1 MILKNEP
8 CYLEYI
14 IPDLGQFATAFL
26 VLVATA
32 MMRLTLVLIL
42 DKCLHKPVPPSL
54 MFPMWEGPVF
64 LTQFLAI
71 CDAMS
76 ALIDTRCYWHK
87 IIGGGIIGAIP
98 GLFLIVA
105 VLRLRKHQREGTI
118 VYTLR
123 PQPTI
128 SHVFK
133 TFWETSGICAK
144 LVYLWSAK
152 TNRSIRGEWNDDNGS
167 ARRWTFFFDGFSGPG
182 WKYAVFVMVK
192 RTLLLIAVNCLLE
205 RPNAFCS
212 LILQT
217 VDTFLIL
224 VFRPFAT
231 TERVRNE
238 VIGGCFTLLAYLNI
252 CLPILF
258 GNELPM
264 WPSWMGDTF
273 TMLTATVATALA
285 AFSSLWSAIT
295 SLVAPLL
302 AFKDMLLG
310 WCNFSSVDAGAAG
323 VDNMLVA
330 TVATATVEAT
340 TGWARGHT
348 DEKLAEKAIENIDPS
363 ASEAPGVASSSIFSD
378 LTPEVFSSSTF
389 WKARVT
395 AEGAHLRAA
404 ADASKETRL
413 AIETDTLHEEDR
425 KEVATI
431 LMSLDIGHT
440 SVGEEGSTARS
451 VFSFDLSTDLA
462 VATTRGTLKTP
473 GFIPGGG
480 VEKVITPLRLT
491 PDCFEI
497 RKIAMLSVSSILADI
512 AMLSR
517 LLTGNVIVEI
527 ALLSP
532 RVDSAAEVACLPAAD
547 ASASATASSVA
558 DSLLQQCADAASVL
572 RHGKVTHAVSSI
584 MIQDS
589 TGRVQGFGLCRTACA
604 EADKATEA
612 EPILF
617 YGRSRSGSAH
627 PSVRQSFA
635 PPIKLLRPSN
645 ANASEAGALSG
656 YAAQQQQPPGYPIL
670 SRNVEMIEVNLV
682 LNMVFEITGQAGSR
696 QRNCFEID
704 LRLDLCAAT
713 GMGANDFHILN
724 VSKSGNGT
732 LVDLSA
738 PENSAQEICR
748 QSFDPSSKIFSG
760 RVTRFLEMVSLGM

>member
-1 MILKNEP
+1 MILENEP

-14 IPDLGQFATAFL
+14 IPDLGQFTTAFL

-123 PQPTI
+123 PQPSI
-128 SHVFK
+128 SHVLK
-133 TFWETSGICAK
+133 TFWDTSGICAK
-144 LVYLWSAK
+144 LVYLWSVK

-167 ARRWTFFFDGFSGPG
+167 ARRWTFFVDGFSGPG

-224 VFRPFAT
+224 MFRPFAT

-238 VIGGCFTLLAYLNI
+238 VIGGCTTLLAYLNI

-258 GNELPM
+258 GDELPM

-310 WCNFSSVDAGAAG
+310 WCGFSLVDAGAAG

-330 TVATATVEAT
+330 TMATATVEAT
-340 TGWARGHT
+340 TGWVQGHT

-363 ASEAPGVASSSIFSD
+363 ENPEVASSSVFSD

-389 WKARVT
+389 WGARVKE
-395 AEGAHLRAA
+395 EGGHLRAA
-404 ADASKETRL
+404 ADASKETLL
-413 AIETDTLHEEDR
+413 AIEKEALHREDR

-451 VFSFDLSTDLA
+451 VFSLDLSTDLA

-473 GFIPGGG
+473 GFILGGMKPGGG

-497 RKIAMLSVSSILADI
+497 RKIVMLSVSSILADI
-512 AMLSR
+512 CMLSR
-517 LLTGNVIVEI
+517 LLATGNVIVEI

-532 RVDSAAEVACLPAAD
+532 RVDSAAEVARMPAAD

-558 DSLLQQCADAASVL
+558 DNLLQQCGDEASVL
-572 RHGKVTHAVSSI
+572 RHGKVTHAVSSM
-584 MIQDS
+584 MIEDS
-589 TGRVQGFGLCRTACA
+589 TGRVQGFGLPRTACT

-617 YGRSRSGSAH
+617 HGRSQHSSNMIH
-627 PSVRQSFA
+627 NS
-635 PPIKLLRPSN
+635 LR
-645 ANASEAGALSG
+645 ATLS
-656 YAAQQQQPPGYPIL
+656 
-670 SRNVEMIEVNLV
+670 
-682 LNMVFEITGQAGSR
+682 
-696 QRNCFEID
+696 
-704 LRLDLCAAT
+704 
-713 GMGANDFHILN
+713 
-724 VSKSGNGT
+724 
-732 LVDLSA
+732 
-738 PENSAQEICR
+738 
-748 QSFDPSSKIFSG
+748 
-760 RVTRFLEMVSLGM
+760 